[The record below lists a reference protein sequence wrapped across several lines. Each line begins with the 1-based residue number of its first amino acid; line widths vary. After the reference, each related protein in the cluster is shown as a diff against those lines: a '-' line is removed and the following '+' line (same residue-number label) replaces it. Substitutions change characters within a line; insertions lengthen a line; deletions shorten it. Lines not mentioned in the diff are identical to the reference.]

1 MTSDDS
7 KTFCQSCEQY
17 IESSKYILHER
28 MCSLNVKRC
37 PKCDKPFNLIDLD
50 DHIKLEHSFTI
61 CDLCGSKFTN
71 KEIENHKKNCDYRL
85 IPCKFCELNVIFQ
98 ELEEHENICGS
109 TTKLCEKCGSFIE
122 KKNFDNH
129 ICEKKES
136 EYLSEHIKIDKV
148 EEDKKE
154 KKKIKYNKK
163 NKKQSKKK
171 EVEQMNKLENNI
183 EDLDMNMIYSSQEIQ
198 KQIKALKKYENKKKD
213 EENNKQLED
222 KKEKKKNK
230 KKKLKEKE
238 DEKEEDNKI
247 NNKNKKGKK
256 NKTTQ
261 NKINKINGKDY
272 SDDEEDYYIPKKK
285 INLHNIKFDLPPEE
299 YENYN
304 KGKNVYHYDYNNFIL
319 EENMIQ
325 EAIKQSLLDK

>member
-1 MTSDDS
+1 
-7 KTFCQSCEQY
+7 
-17 IESSKYILHER
+17 
-28 MCSLNVKRC
+28 
-37 PKCDKPFNLIDLD
+37 
-50 DHIKLEHSFTI
+50 
-61 CDLCGSKFTN
+61 
-71 KEIENHKKNCDYRL
+71 
-85 IPCKFCELNVIFQ
+85 
-98 ELEEHENICGS
+98 
-109 TTKLCEKCGSFIE
+109 
-122 KKNFDNH
+122 
-129 ICEKKES
+129 
-136 EYLSEHIKIDKV
+136 
-148 EEDKKE
+148 
-154 KKKIKYNKK
+154 
-163 NKKQSKKK
+163 
-171 EVEQMNKLENNI
+171 MNKLVKNI
-183 EDLDMNMIYSSQEIQ
+183 EHLDMNMIYSSQEIQ

-213 EENNKQLED
+213 EENNKQKEE

-272 SDDEEDYYIPKKK
+272 SDEEDYYIPKKK

-304 KGKNVYHYDYNNFIL
+304 KGKNVYNYDYNNFIL